1 MRLILPLLLC
11 LSALPASAAKHAFVL
26 ANNAY
31 EQLSSLRNTHADAEA
46 YGGAFEE
53 LGFDVTHHRDL
64 TRAET
69 LGAFDAFLNRVR
81 PGDQVAFVYSGH
93 GWSDG
98 QGNYLVPT
106 DAPKQGSDRRL
117 RGQSLALRNGV
128 NGVLDELEALGAGLT
143 VAVIDACRDNPFK
156 PPEGRRSAG
165 LSRGLA
171 RVSPPQ
177 GTFVIFSAGEG
188 QQALDRL
195 PDDPPDQRLSVFSRV
210 FVPNLT
216 SGVTLEDAIS
226 TTQAEVAS
234 LALRFDGHQ
243 QHPAYYDQ
251 TLGKT
256 CLKGD
261 CAPQTGRTP
270 LRSRTSRTR
279 WQPTRATRPAATG
292 PLISD
297 LSDHDVI
304 EAFLSAYPDCVLM
317 AAIARSKL
325 AGLADSATP
334 PPAPTPAPERSPQRP
349 LIAQDECALQV
360 ASFYDRGELANYMAT
375 LPDFAHR
382 NLRIYEGANG
392 WFGVTLQ
399 TVKASTKDFAL
410 DQVRSQLAL
419 PQDAFC
425 NPGDSYVAQVEWTD
439 LRATRDIL
447 KINDPK
453 DSWLNFRTGPG
464 TSQNDIIRRLNNGT
478 LVQVVRRAGRWAEVE
493 TTARERGWV
502 FEKHTK
508 RVDR

>member
-1 MRLILPLLLC
+1 MRLILPLVLSLC
-11 LSALPASAAKHAFVL
+11 ALPAWAAKHAFVL

-31 EQLSSLRNTHADAEA
+31 EQLDDLRNTHANAAA

-69 LGAFDAFLNRVR
+69 LGAFDAFLSRVR

-106 DAPKQGSDRRL
+106 DAPRQGSDRRL

-128 NGVLDELEALGAGLT
+128 NGVLDEIEALGAGLT

-156 PPEGRRSAG
+156 PPEGRKSVG

-171 RVSPPQ
+171 RVSAPE

-195 PDDPPDQRLSVFSRV
+195 PDDPADQRLSVFSRV

-234 LALRFDGHQ
+234 LALGFDGHR

-261 CAPQTGRTP
+261 CAPQTVAVRPGPSACDRQYEKAEELDACFAYEAYAESCPDTCSTLSRRATSP
-270 LRSRTSRTR
+270 ATAPRRYWENEQRSAPDGSPRRRRDPSQGGGARQRAVPGQLLGNRGADAIRSRGHWVWRAAFSPDGTRIVTASGDRSRPRGSGRPRGGANWPDSPVTGAKCR
-279 WQPTRATRPAATG
+279 ARRSRPTAPGSSPPPADDTARVWDAATG
-292 PLISD
+292 
-297 LSDHDVI
+297 
-304 EAFLSAYPDCVLM
+304 
-317 AAIARSKL
+317 R
-325 AGLADSATP
+325 
-334 PPAPTPAPERSPQRP
+334 
-349 LIAQDECALQV
+349 
-360 ASFYDRGELANYMAT
+360 ELAT
-375 LPDFAHR
+375 LSGHGDGLWSAAFSPDGT
-382 NLRIYEGANG
+382 RI
-392 WFGVTLQ
+392 VT
-399 TVKASTKDFAL
+399 ASSDK
-410 DQVRSQLAL
+410 
-419 PQDAFC
+419 
-425 NPGDSYVAQVEWTD
+425 
-439 LRATRDIL
+439 
-447 KINDPK
+447 
-453 DSWLNFRTGPG
+453 
-464 TSQNDIIRRLNNGT
+464 TS
-478 LVQVVRRAGRWAEVE
+478 
-493 TTARERGWV
+493 
-502 FEKHTK
+502 
-508 RVDR
+508 RVWGGE